1 MIRAADEALKIF
13 GLLETSPSPWAHSP
27 DVLSCF
33 GVVPASESDSVR
45 YLDLF
50 LGAELGHVAM
60 ARPAVSCAPSHA
72 KTAGVVQ
79 RSMLPVSASFT
90 LGKSAIVRIGQDAA
104 KLFPSLLIRMVS
116 FGDTSWS
123 E

>member
-1 MIRAADEALKIF
+1 MIRAANKALKVF
-13 GLLETSPSPWAHSP
+13 GLFQTSPSPWAHSP
-27 DVLSCF
+27 DVGSVLF
-33 GVVPASESDSVR
+33 GPASESDSVR
-45 YLDLF
+45 NLDLF

-90 LGKSAIVRIGQDAA
+90 LGESAIVRIGQDAA

-123 E
+123 K